1 MFKSKERISTAR
13 LLSDMIKA
21 DNIIEESEIEMLN
34 RFKSIYS
41 IDSQTHG
48 LNNIFLKEQ
57 FLIQLNVLI
66 KNYFFLYIFISQGL
80 RNIHFSKKTIY
91 SQKKCIFVA
100 K

>member
-66 KNYFFLYIFISQGL
+66 KNYFFYISLFRKACEIYIFL
-80 RNIHFSKKTIY
+80 KKTIY